1 MAFLVDD
8 ESTLTAVGNRW
19 YATKTMLTWFT
30 GLLVLVGFLQ
40 VVVLFVQWRLIR
52 RQDEHFTKSE
62 RAWILAELGWYE
74 GGLHITG
81 NTLQV
86 DGLTTESTNVNI
98 KLTCRNEGRSPAWI
112 ENIRGRIEIFS
123 KFPISE
129 APKGSDLAFLGP
141 MEPLGAGKERSR
153 VLQFICSGHAKK
165 GEHFSVY
172 VLVEYRDIF
181 GIRRE
186 TTLGYSVVPDGI
198 GIYRQEA
205 LPERNRN
212 T

>member
-1 MAFLVDD
+1 MPLKLCLLGSRVCWSSLASCKWWCCSCSGGSSVAKM
-8 ESTLTAVGNRW
+8 STSQRANVHGFWRNLAGMRAAAHNRKHVAGRW
-19 YATKTMLTWFT
+19 SDHRIH
-30 GLLVLVGFLQ
+30 Q
-40 VVVLFVQWRLIR
+40 R
-52 RQDEHFTKSE
+52 EH
-62 RAWILAELGWYE
+62 
-74 GGLHITG
+74 
-81 NTLQV
+81 
-86 DGLTTESTNVNI
+86 